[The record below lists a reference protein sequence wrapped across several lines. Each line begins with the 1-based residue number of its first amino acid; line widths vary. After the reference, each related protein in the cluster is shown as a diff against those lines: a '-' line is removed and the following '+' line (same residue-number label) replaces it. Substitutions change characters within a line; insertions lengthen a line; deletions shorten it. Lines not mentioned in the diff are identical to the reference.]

1 MALLTVEQRKA
12 RFKYLGLGEYNKEN
26 RLKFQKKAFPNNPEE
41 WDSKYGINTDRAL
54 RHFYNV
60 KKYAPNFKPT
70 EFKCTCGH
78 CNGYPSYMKQVELK
92 HIQRIRN
99 HYKKPMTITSGL
111 RCSYENSRVGGVSNS
126 GHLTGYAVDFYME
139 GVTDTVAHRVATLK
153 YLVKQ
158 PNRQFSY
165 GKEMKDSNGLY
176 REASGMGNAMHTET
190 HKPVITFN
198 KGKKNQYLTDKE
210 LKTLLDTLKKQY
222 EWSKE
227 SKYEWVD
234 PPTVENSKKR
244 STCISLYAVTLQR
257 LGIFKTGG
265 YFYLHP
271 TKKKISGNRQN
282 YVKNHPELFKLMY
295 PHKYLID
302 MIKSGELQIG
312 DYVGFGGKGYH
323 SMAYLGYKIVK
334 KKNADTIVPLFA
346 TMGHRRGYNITYPS
360 YAARK
365 VDMVVRL
372 KKISK

>member
-158 PNRQFSY
+158 PNHQFSY